1 MNVESG
7 GKGGKTRGLF
17 GLPRNVRLLGWV
29 SLFTDLGSE
38 MILPVLPFFLKGVLG
53 APMVAIG
60 VIEGVAEA
68 TANLMRLGSGFW
80 SDRIGRTKPF
90 VYAGYG
96 LSAVVKPLL
105 ALVPTWHFVLGVRFA
120 DRVGKGL
127 RSAPRD
133 ALVASSTP
141 RAQFGKAFGFH
152 RAMDTAGA
160 LGGSAI
166 ASVVLLWMGDV
177 SATGIRWLFA
187 ASAIPCFLALA
198 FIGPVEEPRIRVA
211 ASKKSQGGPFKL
223 SSAAWILLAGVVLW
237 ELGNIS
243 YAFVL
248 LRLAD
253 VGVPVKFVP
262 LVYMGFNIVYMI
274 VAMPI
279 GMAADR
285 IGIRAALLLAPLMG
299 AAAFLTLG
307 SGVPWV
313 VVGAGMLLFAV
324 HTAAINTVP
333 RAAVAHFASPRA
345 RGTLFGLVGACS
357 LLGNTVAGWLWQN
370 LDSAVAMR
378 VAGVLPLFSL
388 VPFVILMFRER
399 PAKG

>member
-1 MNVESG
+1 MEGSG
-7 GKGGKTRGLF
+7 TGNINKGLF
-17 GLPRNVRLLGWV
+17 GLPPNVLYLGWV
-29 SLFTDLGSE
+29 SFFTDLGSE

-68 TANLMRLGSGFW
+68 TANLMRMGSGFW

-141 RAQFGKAFGFH
+141 KRIFGKAFGFH

-166 ASVVLLWMGDV
+166 ASVALLMMGSV

-198 FIGPVEEPRIRVA
+198 FIGPVDEPRVRAVA
-211 ASKKSQGGPFKL
+211 GKKSPGSAFKL
-223 SSAAWILLAGVVLW
+223 SAPAWLLLAGVVLW

-262 LVYMGFNIVYMI
+262 LVYMGFNIVYMLI
-274 VAMPI
+274 AMPI
-279 GMAADR
+279 GMATDR
-285 IGIRAALLLAPLMG
+285 IGIGPALLLAPLMG

-307 SGVPWV
+307 SGMPWI
-313 VVGAGMLLFAV
+313 VVGAGMILYAI

-333 RAAVAHFASPRA
+333 RVAVAHFASPRA

-357 LLGNTVAGWLWQN
+357 LLGNTTAGLLWQN
-370 LDSAVAMR
+370 YNSMTAMR
-378 VAGVLPLFSL
+378 VAGILPLLSL
-388 VPFVILMFRER
+388 VPFVILMLRER
-399 PAKG
+399 QAGG

>member
-1 MNVESG
+1 MEKRGSEG
-7 GKGGKTRGLF
+7 TTPGLF
-17 GLPRNVRLLGWV
+17 GLPRNVRFLGLV
-29 SLFTDLGSE
+29 SFFTDLGSE

-68 TANLMRLGSGFW
+68 TANLMRIGSGFW

-90 VYAGYG
+90 IYAGYG

-105 ALVPTWHFVLGVRFA
+105 ALVPTWHFVLGVRFV

-133 ALVASSTP
+133 ALVAQSTP
-141 RAQFGKAFGFH
+141 KAQFGKAFGFH

-166 ASVVLLWMGDV
+166 ASVALIWMGDA

-198 FIGPVEEPRIRVA
+198 FIAPVDEPRVSPATGRKA
-211 ASKKSQGGPFKL
+211 QGGAFRL
-223 SSAAWILLAGVVLW
+223 SPSAWLLLAGVVLW

-262 LVYMGFNIVYMI
+262 LAYMGFNIVYLL

-285 IGIRAALLLAPLMG
+285 IGIRAALLLAPLLG

-307 SGVPWV
+307 SGVPAV
-313 VVGAGMLLFAV
+313 VTGAGMFLFAV

-333 RAAVAHFASPRA
+333 RAAVAHFASLRA

-357 LLGNTVAGWLWQN
+357 LLGNIMAGWLWQN
-370 LDSAVAMR
+370 RDSAVAMR
-378 VAGVLPLFSL
+378 AAGVLPLFSL
-388 VPFVILMFRER
+388 VPFALLMLRKR
-399 PAKG
+399 PEEG

>member
-1 MNVESG
+1 
-7 GKGGKTRGLF
+7 
-17 GLPRNVRLLGWV
+17 
-29 SLFTDLGSE
+29 
-38 MILPVLPFFLKGVLG
+38 
-53 APMVAIG
+53 
-60 VIEGVAEA
+60 
-68 TANLMRLGSGFW
+68 MRMGSGFW

-141 RAQFGKAFGFH
+141 KRIFGKAFGFH

-166 ASVVLLWMGDV
+166 ASVALLMMGSV

-198 FIGPVEEPRIRVA
+198 FIGPVDEPRVRAVA
-211 ASKKSQGGPFKL
+211 GKKSPGSAFKL
-223 SSAAWILLAGVVLW
+223 SAPAWLLLAGVVLW

-262 LVYMGFNIVYMI
+262 LVYMGFNIVYMLI
-274 VAMPI
+274 AMPI
-279 GMAADR
+279 GMATDR
-285 IGIRAALLLAPLMG
+285 IGIGPALLLAPLMG

-307 SGVPWV
+307 SGMPWI
-313 VVGAGMLLFAV
+313 VVGAGMILYAI

-333 RAAVAHFASPRA
+333 RVAVAHFASPRA

-357 LLGNTVAGWLWQN
+357 LLGNTTAGLLWQN
-370 LDSAVAMR
+370 YNSMTAMR
-378 VAGVLPLFSL
+378 VAGILPLLSL
-388 VPFVILMFRER
+388 VPFVILMLRER
-399 PAKG
+399 QAGG